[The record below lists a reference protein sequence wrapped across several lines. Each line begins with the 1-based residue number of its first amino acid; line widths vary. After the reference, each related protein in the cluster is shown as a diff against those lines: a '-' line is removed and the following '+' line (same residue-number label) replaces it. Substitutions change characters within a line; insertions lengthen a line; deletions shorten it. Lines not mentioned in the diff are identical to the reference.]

1 MLSERSHSKKTTFSV
16 ILATWHSGKGKT
28 TTIMKRSVVTRSS
41 GEKEGGTY
49 RCGRGEFKGNE
60 IILCAPVMVD
70 TCHYTTAKTRRAE
83 QHKK

>member
-1 MLSERSHSKKTTFSV
+1 M
-16 ILATWHSGKGKT
+16 
-28 TTIMKRSVVTRSS
+28 IMKRSVVTTSS

-49 RCGRGEFKGNE
+49 RWGRGEFKGSE

-70 TCHYTTAKTRRAE
+70 TCHYTTEKTHRAI